1 MTEINQLLIWSKS
14 SGVNWLPS
22 KTPMKTTMLCLRMNG
37 KKTGTPETAAIVTK
51 TIAPNIQ
58 GKGSFIIAKMKPP
71 MVPIKIAM
79 KTATIFLFLIKTY
92 V

>member
-1 MTEINQLLIWSKS
+1 
-14 SGVNWLPS
+14 
-22 KTPMKTTMLCLRMNG
+22 
-37 KKTGTPETAAIVTK
+37 
-51 TIAPNIQ
+51 
-58 GKGSFIIAKMKPP
+58 MKPP